1 MARIVYVGPDEQV
14 ETEPTGLVVK
24 GDVVEV
30 TDDQAGGLVGYG
42 DGLWQYAPEG
52 GKKAAPVDPAPVDP
66 APADPIDPAAPA
78 A

>member
-14 ETEPTGLVVK
+14 ETEPTGLVTK

-42 DGLWQYAPEG
+42 DGLWQYAPESN
-52 GKKAAPVDPAPVDP
+52 KKAATPADP
-66 APADPIDPAAPA
+66 APAEPAPASDPAAPA